1 MTRRNAVFSIAIGIL
16 VAATAGTASA
26 LESATG
32 TIAATPLGGGV
43 NQFNI
48 SLTNTGATTSIG
60 TFWFSWI
67 PPIYDFMN
75 VAPTNVTV
83 PTGWTDQIVN
93 DPGEGYSI
101 EAYNLGGSG
110 DQLAP
115 GATDQFSFDSTE
127 TLAQIEGP
135 GAGPLGSFYNQTT
148 SYIYANGPETDSGAF
163 ATLTVVVP
171 EPVCASILALGSGA
185 LMHRRRRRV

>member
-1 MTRRNAVFSIAIGIL
+1 MHFKKMTFLALTLITAALAGNASAVE
-16 VAATAGTASA
+16 TASGTI
-26 LESATG
+26 SATS
-32 TIAATPLGGGV
+32 LGGGV

-48 SLTNTGATTSIG
+48 SLTNTGVTTSIG

-83 PTGWTDQIVN
+83 PTGWTDLIVN

-127 TLAQIEGP
+127 TLAQIAGP
-135 GAGPLGSFYNQTT
+135 GAGPLGSIYDQTT
-148 SYIYANGPETDSGAF
+148 AYIYANGPETDSGAF
-163 ATLTVVVP
+163 AGLTVVVP
-171 EPVCASILALGSGA
+171 EPASASILALGSGA
-185 LMHRRRRRV
+185 LMLRRRRVR